1 MILETKA
8 PLKERYVRNNRAT
21 FMNKNLQTAIKN
33 PFRLLNRYRKEKT
46 KATRPA
52 LGDREIR
59 VWNYKK
65 RPKKEIYNN
74 SNAKHITDSVF
85 NYFGKT

>member
-8 PLKERYVRNNRAT
+8 PLKERYVRNNRAK
-21 FMNKNLQTAIKN
+21 FMNENLQNAIMN
-33 PFRLLNRYRKEKT
+33 PSRLLNRYRKEKT

-59 VWNYKK
+59 V
-65 RPKKEIYNN
+65 
-74 SNAKHITDSVF
+74 
-85 NYFGKT
+85 